1 MQKNTNNNKNK
12 NNIKNNN
19 FLKGIFSLIGC
30 LIHSFV
36 NSIFYSFSYLTIY
49 LLSYLKTFNDN
60 IHIRN
65 YYIFSPIVTIFY
77 GISSPFAGIFNK
89 KIGITKTLFLGNFL
103 MILPSYLIYLS
114 ENIYFDYFYF
124 IFYGIGIGLSQ
135 RITIHNSVQYFP
147 NCKGLIS
154 SLYSTFCGIGIIFLN
169 FYVENFIINPKHF
182 EPNVENNTFYS
193 GEINYNFKQ
202 FLKLQIFCYLILTLL
217 TFVFIFPFEN
227 EKNFDENENENE
239 NENLYVQMEKD
250 DENEY
255 DINDIKMALKSK
267 RFLKILII
275 FFNTIFFVTL
285 IENTYRPIA
294 ILKKI
299 DTKTQQNIISLVF
312 ILICILT
319 LIFGILFDKFSF
331 KIIMNLIN
339 FIICFSCFFYN
350 FSDYSNITFVFWCLS
365 ISFGNAGIYSILYP
379 HIMKIFGIKYYLEL
393 SGIVSLMDSLSSPFV
408 SAFVYS
414 MDFFFENNRNFGY
427 FLVYFFCGILNIIS
441 IYFTC
446 YENEIEFEYK
456 K

>member
-1 MQKNTNNNKNK
+1 MLKNKTKNNNKNH
-12 NNIKNNN
+12 NKNNN

-30 LIHSFV
+30 LIHSFI
-36 NSIFYSFSYLTIY
+36 NSIFYSFTYLTIY
-49 LLSYLKTFNDN
+49 LLSYLKTFNSS

-77 GISSPFAGIFNK
+77 GISSPFSGILNK
-89 KIGITKTLFLGNFL
+89 KIGITKTLFLSNFL
-103 MILPSYLIYLS
+103 MILSSYLIYLS
-114 ENIYFDYFYF
+114 ENIYLDYFNF
-124 IFYGIGIGLSQ
+124 IFYGIGIGFSQ
-135 RITIHNSVQYFP
+135 RITIHNSVQYYP

-169 FYVENFIINPKHF
+169 FYVENFIINPKHI

-193 GEINYNFKQ
+193 GEIIYNFKYY
-202 FLKLQIFCYLILTLL
+202 LKIQIFLYLILTFL
-217 TFVFIFPFEN
+217 TFVFVFPFEN
-227 EKNFDENENENE
+227 ENFNENFIENENNENFYIEMEKEDENEFNIEE
-239 NENLYVQMEKD
+239 
-250 DENEY
+250 
-255 DINDIKMALKSK
+255 IKMVLKSK
-267 RFLKILII
+267 RFLKIVII

-285 IENTYRPIA
+285 IENTFRPIA

-299 DTKTQQNIISLVF
+299 DTKTQQNIISIVF
-312 ILICILT
+312 ILICFLT
-319 LIFGILFDKFSF
+319 IIFGILFDKFTF
-331 KIIMNLIN
+331 KFLMNLIN

-408 SAFVYS
+408 SGFVYS
-414 MDFFFENNRNFGY
+414 MDFYFEKNRNFGY
-427 FLVYFFCGILNIIS
+427 FLVYFFCGILNLIS
-441 IYFTC
+441 IFFTC
-446 YENEIEFEYK
+446 FENENEFNYK

>member
-1 MQKNTNNNKNK
+1 MQKNKK
-12 NNIKNNN
+12 NNIKNKIKNKN

-49 LLSYLKTFNDN
+49 LLSYLKTFNN
-60 IHIRN
+60 EINIRN

-77 GISSPFAGIFNK
+77 GISSPISGVLNK

-114 ENIYFDYFYF
+114 ENIYFDYFVF

-147 NCKGLIS
+147 GCKGLIS

-193 GEINYNFKQ
+193 GEINCNFKK
-202 FLKLQIFCYLILTLL
+202 FLKLQIFCYLILTFL

-227 EKNFDENENENE
+227 EKNFYDENFENFDDEKN
-239 NENLYVQMEKD
+239 YVQMEKD

-255 DINDIKMALKSK
+255 DINEIKMVLKSK

-285 IENTYRPIA
+285 IENTFRPIA

-299 DTKTQQNIISLVF
+299 DTKTQQNIISIVF
-312 ILICILT
+312 ILICVLT

-331 KIIMNLIN
+331 RILMNMIN

-350 FSDYSNITFVFWCLS
+350 FCDYSNISFVFWCLS

-408 SAFVYS
+408 SVFVFY

-427 FLVYFFCGILNIIS
+427 FLVYFFCGILNIFS
-441 IYFTC
+441 IFFSC
-446 YENEIEFEYK
+446 YENEIEFDYK